1 MARGPAA
8 PGLPTASQPQPQ
20 LRGRSF
26 RGGVLSRLLPRPQGA
41 LSTDSQVQPEGF
53 FSHSATLRMSFPRKL
68 WFWDGLLISR
78 GDKCHDGYGDQEE

>member
-1 MARGPAA
+1 MTMASRSHSSGAA
-8 PGLPTASQPQPQ
+8 HFGAAAFSP
-20 LRGRSF
+20 
-26 RGGVLSRLLPRPQGA
+26 VCCPQGA